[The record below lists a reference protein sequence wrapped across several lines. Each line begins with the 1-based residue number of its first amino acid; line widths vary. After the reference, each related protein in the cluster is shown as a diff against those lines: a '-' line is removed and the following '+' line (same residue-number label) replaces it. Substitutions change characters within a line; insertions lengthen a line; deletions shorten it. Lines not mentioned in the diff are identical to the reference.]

1 MLKSNFKQWLARR
14 SEKTDYPPV
23 LPFATSWRI
32 RENKI
37 KNDYYVYFH
46 KTLDG
51 DIFYVGKGR
60 GKRAWQ
66 KSNRS
71 KDWERVSCNGYSIE
85 IYRDKISE
93 AEAISIENSLISS
106 YTGLVNKRIFEQ
118 IEFNDYSEHFIYDI
132 TSPSHLTRIKG
143 TSNGTREFGRKGHCG
158 AQRVREGGYCV
169 WTVKFKK
176 KNVQIHRII
185 WQLFY
190 GPIPQGLVVDHI
202 DGNPLNNEISNL
214 RLITQAENRRNTK
227 KSTRNSSGIA
237 GVFLCK
243 TGQHYNRWRAQYHE
257 VDGKRVIK
265 DFSISKLG
273 YNEAF
278 NLACEWRA
286 EQIRLL
292 NEGGAGYTER
302 HGT

>member
-1 MLKSNFKQWLARR
+1 M
-14 SEKTDYPPV
+14 
-23 LPFATSWRI
+23 
-32 RENKI
+32 
-37 KNDYYVYFH
+37 KNDFYVYLH

-51 DIFYVGKGR
+51 KVFYVGKGR
-60 GKRAWQ
+60 GKRAW
-66 KSNRS
+66 KTSGRS
-71 KDWERVSCNGYSIE
+71 KRWMEFSEFGYIVDL
-85 IYRDKISE
+85 YRTNLSEKDALQLENYLIIS
-93 AEAISIENSLISS
+93 LK
-106 YTGLVNKRIFEQ
+106 GLVNRGILSPV
-118 IEFNDYSEHFIYDI
+118 EFDDYSEYFIYDV

-143 TSNGTREFGRKGHCG
+143 TSNGIREFGRKGHCG
-158 AQRVREGGYCV
+158 NQRVREGGYRV

-176 KNVQIHRII
+176 RNVQIHRII

-190 GPIPQGLVVDHI
+190 GTIPQGLVVDHI

-227 KSTRNSSGIA
+227 KSVKNKSGVS

-243 TGQHYNRWRAQYHE
+243 TGQHYNRWRAQYHG

-278 NLACEWRA
+278 YLACNWRA
-286 EQIRLL
+286 EQIEIL
-292 NEGGAGYTER
+292 NEHGAGYTDR
-302 HGT
+302 HGK